1 MTTRVG
7 SPVTMY
13 DVCIVHGE
21 LGQIKKPTPRE
32 KAAFKKL
39 SDVMCHYAEGATLMN
54 FVPVK
59 SEAE

>member
-1 MTTRVG
+1 
-7 SPVTMY
+7 MY

-21 LGQIKKPTPRE
+21 LGRIKKPTPRE

-39 SDVMCHYAEGATLMN
+39 SDVMCHYAEGATLMT

-59 SEAE
+59 SETE